1 VTNKSYHK
9 RVDDKITA
17 TAHAF
22 HIQKIVERSNLKVRW
37 CGIINLENR

>member
-22 HIQKIVERSNLKVRW
+22 HMKIVERSNLKVRW